1 MDILELANAVFD
13 EIESEVNATSKWK
26 STSKYA
32 RIRHLQIDK
41 RGSFGDRLLRDI
53 FSKERNISLAYRDG
67 DQGEW
72 DIKINEFKIE
82 VKTSSLDVNNK
93 FHPTGCEEVA
103 EAKNEHIK
111 NTPNCD
117 FICFIG
123 VAPDNLFM
131 RLEKISEIDF
141 NKLHNRGQRGTG
153 AGYKWDFKKEQM
165 REICTREEVVALF
178 YEKMKLDK
186 RAIKK
191 NLKEP

>member
-1 MDILELANAVFD
+1 MDILEIANAVFS
-13 EIESEVNATSKWK
+13 EIEREVNTTSKWK

-41 RGSFGDRLLRDI
+41 RGSFGERLLRDI
-53 FSKERNISLAYRDG
+53 FSKERNISLAYQDG
-67 DQGEW
+67 DQGDW
-72 DIKINEFKIE
+72 DIKINDIRVE
-82 VKTSSLDVNNK
+82 VKTSSLDVNDK
-93 FHPTGCEEVA
+93 FQ
-103 EAKNEHIK
+103 NEHIK

-123 VAPDNLFM
+123 VAPDNLYV

-141 NKLHNRGQRGTG
+141 SKLHNRGERGTG

-165 REICTREEVVALF
+165 IEVKTREEVVALF
-178 YEKMKLDK
+178 YAKMGLDK

-191 NLKEP
+191 SLKSKP

>member
-1 MDILELANAVFD
+1 MDIESLANAVFD
-13 EIESEVNATSKWK
+13 EIENEVNLTSKWK

-41 RGSFGDRLLRDI
+41 RGSFGERLLRDI
-53 FSKERNISLAYRDG
+53 FSKERNIAPAYQDG

-72 DIKINEFKIE
+72 DIKINDIKIE
-82 VKTSSLDVNNK
+82 VKTSSLDVNDK
-93 FHPTGCEEVA
+93 FQ
-103 EAKNEHIK
+103 NEHIK

-141 NKLHNRGQRGTG
+141 SKLHNRGARGTG

-165 REICTREEVVALF
+165 IEVKTREEVVALF
-178 YEKMKLDK
+178 YAKMGLDK
-186 RAIKK
+186 KLIKK
-191 NLKEP
+191 NLKSKQ